1 MCMAFQSDLQ
11 RVRQLRRQK
20 TFSDVSS
27 DIKKSQTQTSFT
39 GENPSFSLY
48 IGVAMIALLKDLL
61 DLIGVGSLPG
71 IGFVVT
77 ACFTFIIWLLLAT
90 FDRSS
95 QGTKSDMQMARG
107 LVTIGIGLIEGIG
120 FGLNFLPIEL
130 LMVIILYVMAK
141 RAWYNNQQIPL

>member
-1 MCMAFQSDLQ
+1 MAFQSDLQ